1 MKKILML
8 GCLLLST
15 SFFLSCEAWEDESYH
30 PGGNTGDG
38 MLLKEVKTTTN
49 GGEAQTTY
57 TYDAENRV
65 KEIYHYSNI
74 LDMESYAH
82 TVNTYSGDTNY
93 TSVTNTHQGG
103 VIESTTTVTAQING
117 NLLNLEM
124 EMEVGGEVMMTMTNE
139 MTFTAPC
146 GVTENLMNLI
156 AEGMP
161 PMEVLITYQYTDA
174 NCSYKEFQNGDLT
187 NTVTND
193 DKFSPYTTPEAMA
206 MGIVQHNYIKMEGA
220 DGTIENVTYTYNE
233 NGYPTKAVHTFSGT
247 SEETNFTEEFFYY

>member
-1 MKKILML
+1 MKKIVL
-8 GCLLLST
+8 GLTVLAGLV
-15 SFFLSCEAWEDESYH
+15 LNSCEPWEDESYH
-30 PGGNTGDG
+30 PGGMTGDG
-38 MLLKEVKTTTN
+38 MLLKEVKTTSN
-49 GGEAQTTY
+49 GAEGLTTY
-57 TYDAENRV
+57 TYDNENRV
-65 KEIYHYSNI
+65 KEIYHYSDI
-74 LDMESYAH
+74 LDMETYAH
-82 TVNTYSGDTNY
+82 TVNTYSGDTGY
-93 TSVTNTHQGG
+93 TSVTNTLQGG
-103 VIESTTTVTAQING
+103 IIETTTTVTAQLNG

-124 EMEVGGEVMMTMTNE
+124 EMETGGEVMMTMTNE

-146 GVTENLMNLI
+146 GVTQNLVNLI

-161 PMEVLITYQYTDA
+161 PMEILITYQYTDE

-220 DGTIENVTYTYNE
+220 DGTIENVAYTYNE
-233 NGYPTKAVHTFSGT
+233 NGYPTKAIHTFSGT